1 MEYHGLLNDE
11 ELDDFLR
18 FQEVSSNPTKI
29 DYYVTSNYKDQN
41 DFLKNGIL
49 KIYNQVLFLRMFKVK
64 ILLKYEDGFFIDKRW
79 ERVID
84 LFNAFRNS
92 TAAIKLGDYQS
103 FIKHDT
109 MYSFVRG
116 FNPKRMVDTSKAFD
130 KEEARDLFLMI
141 KEENYELFKSFYEAH
156 FVKLIGGRFINDTA
170 RN

>member
-1 MEYHGLLNDE
+1 MEYHGLLKDE

-64 ILLKYEDGFFIDKRW
+64 ILLKYEDGFFIDRRW

-84 LFNAFRNS
+84 LFNAYRNS
-92 TAAIKLGDYQS
+92 TAAIKLGDYHG

-116 FNPKRMVDTSKAFD
+116 FNPKRIVNTRKAFD
-130 KEEARDLFLMI
+130 KEEARDLFLMV

-156 FVKLIGGRFINDTA
+156 FVKLTGGRFINDTA
-170 RN
+170 GN